1 MKAITPIVGISKMIN
16 AYQSIVCGFDGV
28 LTKGEGLF
36 EEALDALSKTAALHK
51 DVIVLSNSAM
61 RAEEMAKLFLEAGFD
76 LKNLKAIITAGEILH
91 YKLKNSHAFG
101 KTYYNLGDCSD
112 KGVFSKTNYVRVDDL
127 GAADFVFIGAVKP
140 DKKTLEDYILEL
152 ETAAARGLT
161 LVCAGTDVSS
171 HLEGGVCLSAG
182 AVAEHYA
189 ALGGKIITVGKPD
202 QSVIS
207 YLKESFSLSEKNVL
221 WIGDSLSAD
230 AKSADLLGADC
241 VLVSHGVHIHTL
253 GEGFIPDVQRLR
265 LLAMNYEVYPN
276 YVISKLRW

>member
-1 MKAITPIVGISKMIN
+1 MKAITPIVGISKIIN
-16 AYQSIVCGFDGV
+16 AYQSVVCGFDGV
-28 LTKGEGLF
+28 ITKGEGLF

-91 YKLKNSHAFG
+91 YKLKNSHAFK
-101 KTYYNLGDCSD
+101 KTYYNLGNCSD

-171 HLEGGVCLSAG
+171 HLEGDVCLSAG

>member
-1 MKAITPIVGISKMIN
+1 MKAITPIVGISKIIN
-16 AYQSIVCGFDGV
+16 AYQSVICGFDGV

-51 DVIVLSNSAM
+51 DVIVLSNCAM
-61 RAEEMAKLFLEAGFD
+61 RTEEVAKLFLQEKFD

-91 YKLKNSHAFG
+91 YKLKNTHTFG

-127 GAADFVFIGAVKP
+127 GTADFVFIGAVRA
-140 DKKTLEDYILEL
+140 DKKTLEDYIEEL

-171 HLEGGVCLSAG
+171 HIKGDVCLSSG

-189 ALGGKIITVGKPD
+189 AMGGKIITAGKPD
-202 QSVIS
+202 QAVIS
-207 YLKESFSLSEKNVL
+207 YVNESFNLSGKKVL

-230 AKSADLLGADC
+230 VKSADLLKTDC
-241 VLVSHGVHIHTL
+241 VFVSQGIHIHAL
-253 GEGFIPDVQRLR
+253 GEGFIPDVQRVR